1 MSFYWLQRLL
11 GTDGLQWTRFLKAIL
26 LGDRWPMLVCVNIP
40 GCSAFSLLT
49 GLVGPGVGIVRHLLS
64 FPREHHARMH
74 QMLIRIILPG
84 CSAFSPL
91 TGFMG
96 QATYEHVVEHERL
109 PVRCTH
115 VLTIVEFD
123 EM

>member
-1 MSFYWLQRLL
+1 
-11 GTDGLQWTRFLKAIL
+11 
-26 LGDRWPMLVCVNIP
+26 
-40 GCSAFSLLT
+40 
-49 GLVGPGVGIVRHLLS
+49 
-64 FPREHHARMH
+64 
-74 QMLIRIILPG
+74 MLIRIILPG

-91 TGFMG
+91 TGFMD